1 MNGRRMLSAELD
13 PAVAWEQFFSSADLF
28 PDRPLEAA
36 FTADQWSAC
45 GQSGLLGASVAAQY
59 GGGGLGALDSAN
71 LLYDYGRRGYDL
83 GLGFAAGAHLF
94 SCLMPIQAFGTPTL
108 KDRLLP
114 DLVSGNLVAANAIT
128 EPNAGSDSS
137 RVECTAIEHG
147 EEFLV
152 SGQKSYVSNAPVA
165 EVFVVFASTDKSLGF
180 LGTVA
185 LVVERTDR
193 CAITAFDKYGLA
205 GCPGG
210 EVIFDQCRVPK
221 SNVLGEVGQGAMI
234 FSHGMMWERTLLL
247 SLFVGHVD
255 RLIAQTIRWA
265 RERKQFGRPIADF
278 QAVSHQLVDAHI
290 KLRLARLAMN
300 EACVGIDNDD
310 LEATALASIAKVS
323 VSEACVEGC
332 MTAVRVLGG
341 RAIRSESSYLRSL
354 LDVLPGLFFSGTNE
368 IQKEIIAREIG
379 L

>member
-1 MNGRRMLSAELD
+1 MTNRRRTLSAD
-13 PAVAWEQFFSSADLF
+13 TNVPWEHFFSPADLW
-28 PDRPLEAA
+28 PDRPLQAA
-36 FTADQWSAC
+36 FTAPQWSAC
-45 GQSGLLGASVAAQY
+45 GQAGLLGVCVAPQY
-59 GGGGLGALDSAN
+59 GGAGLGALDSAN
-71 LLYDYGRRGYDL
+71 LFYDYGRQGYDL
-83 GLGFAAGAHLF
+83 GLGFSAGAHLL
-94 SCLMPIQAFGTPTL
+94 SCLMPIQVFGNPTL

-114 DLVSGNLVAANAIT
+114 GLVSGNLVAANAMT

-137 RVECTAIEHG
+137 RVECTAIESDD
-147 EEFLV
+147 EFVL
-152 SGQKSYVSNAPVA
+152 SGRKSYVSNAPVA
-165 EVFVVFASTDKSLGF
+165 DVFVVFASTDKSLGF

-193 CAITAFDKYGLA
+193 CVITAFDKYGLA

-210 EVIFDQCRVPK
+210 EVSFDECRVPK
-221 SNVLGEVGQGAMI
+221 SNVLGEVGQGGMI

-265 RERKQFGRPIADF
+265 RERKQFGRSIADF

-300 EACVGIDNDD
+300 EACLAIDNDD
-310 LEATALASIAKVS
+310 LEATALSSIAKVS
-323 VSEACVEGC
+323 VSEACVDGC
-332 MTAVRVLGG
+332 MTAIRVLGG
-341 RAIRSESSYLRSL
+341 RAIRSESSYLQSL

-368 IQKEIIAREIG
+368 IQKEIIAKEIG